1 MGSGFLTE
9 NDTLAWNNVRELS
22 KVFEPEDNLPRF
34 ATESHLLNNDVKNK
48 LRRE

>member
-22 KVFEPEDNLPRF
+22 KVFEPEDDLLRF
-34 ATESHLLNNDVKNK
+34 VIESHLLNNSVKNK
-48 LRRE
+48 QRRD